1 MAIVTWGPELE
12 IGVHEIDSQHRNFV
26 AIANHLHDA
35 IAANQAQEAID
46 WIIDELTLFAK
57 FHFEAEEKLMAR
69 YKLANVEE
77 HIREHKAMLKSISR
91 FKKKL
96 HAGEPRVDR
105 DVMTFLG
112 GWFMDHIK
120 GTDQVLGQHIAA
132 KGGR

>member
-12 IGVHEIDSQHRNFV
+12 IGVHEIDAQHRNFV

-35 IAANQAQEAID
+35 IAANQAQESID
-46 WIIDELTLFAK
+46 WILEELTLYAK
-57 FHFEAEEKLMAR
+57 FHFDTEEKLMER
-69 YKLANVEE
+69 HKLTETEE
-77 HIREHKAMLKSISR
+77 HRQEHKAMLKAIGR

-105 DVMTFLG
+105 DVMAFLG

-120 GTDQVLGQHIAA
+120 GTDRALGEFLKAHGA
-132 KGGR
+132 R